1 MGNPTDSAKSS
12 VDREQPPPPTPP
24 GHDESGMPETEH
36 PTGNQTSLPQAENYT
51 PSAPSGAGGSA
62 GTQGVP
68 LHNQQNAQAYTPQQ
82 TYPPA
87 QNPQMNN
94 HVYQQHPQQHPQ
106 QPGYAPTQP
115 AYSQQTYPQM
125 QPPTSPYLQQQP
137 GYPTAGV
144 PMQVPYANR
153 PPPYQPPRPPGT
165 NAWTTGLFDCM
176 DDPNNG
182 MHIHSTSMIVT
193 VMQFISCLLLFF
205 VVVVVQLSSHF
216 CVPCFT
222 FGQIAEI
229 IDEGQTTCSTS
240 GIMYAAVSFFTALP
254 CLISCGYRS
263 KLRNKYDLIEAPA
276 ADWVTHVFCEVCA
289 LCQLY
294 RELKNRGYDPAIGWH
309 GNQMRHQMQQQ
320 QQQVHMTA
328 PMNQNMNG

>member
-12 VDREQPPPPTPP
+12 VDRKQP

-36 PTGNQTSLPQAENYT
+36 PTGNQTSLPQAENYP

-68 LHNQQNAQAYTPQQ
+68 LGHQQNAQSYPPQQ

-94 HVYQQHPQQHPQ
+94 PVYQQHPQQHQQ
-106 QPGYAPTQP
+106 QPGYAPAQP
-115 AYSQQTYPQM
+115 AYPQQTYPQM

-144 PMQVPYANR
+144 PMQQVPQMYATR
-153 PPPYQPPRPPGT
+153 PPPYQPPKPPGT

-176 DDPNNG
+176 DDPNNAL
-182 MHIHSTSMIVT
+182 IT
-193 VMQFISCLLLFF
+193 
-205 VVVVVQLSSHF
+205 F

-276 ADWVTHVFCEVCA
+276 ADWITHVFCEVCA
-289 LCQLY
+289 LCQVY

-320 QQQVHMTA
+320 QVQMTP